1 MTAPDLT
8 DITYLLLTKALDRL
22 PKLDDGGEQWS
33 LSAGEQWSLS
43 DEGGQHAILWRR
55 DPATDEWR
63 EAARVS
69 LTVDVQPHS
78 YVVVGGVVYTGEE
91 GA

>member
-8 DITYLLLTKALDRL
+8 RITGLLLNEAMKRRPDLVH
-22 PKLDDGGEQWS
+22 DG
-33 LSAGEQWSLS
+33 LRWSLS
-43 DEGGQHAILWRR
+43 DDGSGHAVLWCVN
-55 DPATDEWR
+55 PATDEWCR
-63 EAARVS
+63 VAHVS